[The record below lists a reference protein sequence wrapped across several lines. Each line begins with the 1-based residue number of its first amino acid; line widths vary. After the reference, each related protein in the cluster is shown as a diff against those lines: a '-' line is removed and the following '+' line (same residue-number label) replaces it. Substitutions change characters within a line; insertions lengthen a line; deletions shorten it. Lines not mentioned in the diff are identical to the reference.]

1 MPRIFIVTGEASGDV
16 HGANLARAL
25 KALDPGVSILGVGG
39 ARMRAAGV
47 ELVPDIGHLDF
58 MGLIGPAALR
68 TLWKR
73 VRTIRRL
80 LKTES
85 FDAVVLI
92 DNPGLNF
99 HFARIAKRIGLHV
112 IYYITPQV
120 WAWRPGRMRWMQRR
134 VDHAIVILP
143 FEEEL
148 YRRAGV
154 SCTFVGHPLLDEVA
168 PSYDRDELRKR
179 FGLDSSAP
187 VVGLLPGSR
196 EGEVRALFP
205 AMLQAAA
212 NIAGRHPGA
221 QFIVAQAP
229 SIAGDLLGNSSAGGG
244 AGVTV
249 RVVQDQASEV
259 MAVSDALL
267 VASGTST
274 LQAAVIG
281 TPMVLTYRT
290 SWLTCWLARRLIRI
304 PWIGLVNIVAGR
316 SVVPELIQQDAT
328 PERMSEEA
336 SRLLADG
343 EAARRMKMELRKVRE
358 ALGSPGASRRAAAV
372 VLAECRA

>member
-25 KALDPGVSILGVGG
+25 QALDPGMSILGVGG

-47 ELVPDIGHLDF
+47 ELVPDIGHLDI

-68 TLWKR
+68 ILWKR
-73 VRTIRRL
+73 VRTVRRL

-99 HFARIAKRIGLHV
+99 HFARIAKRVGCRV
-112 IYYITPQV
+112 IYYITPQI
-120 WAWRPGRMRWMQRR
+120 WAWRPRRMRWMQRR

-154 SCTFVGHPLLDEVA
+154 PCTFAGHPLLDEVA

-179 FGLDSSAP
+179 FGLESSAP

-196 EGEVRALFP
+196 ESEVRALFP
-205 AMLQAAA
+205 AMLHAAEL
-212 NIAGRHPGA
+212 IARQHPGA
-221 QFIVAQAP
+221 QFLVAQAP
-229 SIAGDLLGNSSAGGG
+229 SITGERLNALSAG
-244 AGVTV
+244 ASVKV
-249 RVVQDQASEV
+249 RMVQDQASEV
-259 MAVSDALL
+259 MAASDVLL
-267 VASGTST
+267 VASGTAT
-274 LQAAVIG
+274 LQAAVVG
-281 TPMVLTYRT
+281 TPMVLVYRT
-290 SWLTCWLARRLIRI
+290 SWLTYRLARWLIRI

-316 SVVPELIQQDAT
+316 SIMPELIQQEAT
-328 PERMSEEA
+328 PERMSTEVSLLLTDGQAA
-336 SRLLADG
+336 SRM
-343 EAARRMKMELRKVRE
+343 RMELRKVRE

>member
-1 MPRIFIVTGEASGDV
+1 
-16 HGANLARAL
+16 
-25 KALDPGVSILGVGG
+25 
-39 ARMRAAGV
+39 MRAAGV
-47 ELVPDIGHLDF
+47 ELVPDIGHLDI

-68 TLWKR
+68 ILWKR
-73 VRTIRRL
+73 VRTVRRL

-99 HFARIAKRIGLHV
+99 HFARIAKRVGCRV
-112 IYYITPQV
+112 IYYITPQI
-120 WAWRPGRMRWMQRR
+120 WAWRPRRMRWMQRR

-154 SCTFVGHPLLDEVA
+154 PCTFAGHPLLDEVA

-179 FGLDSSAP
+179 FGLESSAP

-196 EGEVRALFP
+196 ESEVRALFP
-205 AMLQAAA
+205 AMLHAAEL
-212 NIAGRHPGA
+212 IARQHPGA
-221 QFIVAQAP
+221 QFLVAQAP
-229 SIAGDLLGNSSAGGG
+229 SITGERLNALSAG
-244 AGVTV
+244 ASVKV
-249 RVVQDQASEV
+249 RMVQDQASEV
-259 MAVSDALL
+259 MAASDVLL
-267 VASGTST
+267 VASGTAT
-274 LQAAVIG
+274 LQAAVVG
-281 TPMVLTYRT
+281 TPMVLVYRT
-290 SWLTCWLARRLIRI
+290 SWLTYRLARWLIRI

-316 SVVPELIQQDAT
+316 SIMPELIQQEAT
-328 PERMSEEA
+328 PERMSTEVSLLLTDGQAA
-336 SRLLADG
+336 SRM
-343 EAARRMKMELRKVRE
+343 RMELRKVRE